1 MTLNQR
7 KREDRRINTE
17 AHHDRISELL
27 WAGLAGETDAVFE
40 GATFGQGGG
49 IVSECFEK
57 VEEEGL
63 GFAFFVAFGFGG
75 ELSESLERL
84 FLRGHWGMN
93 CRNLKRSHEG
103 TDSAM
108 CIVANRQQIRA
119 SLASGSS
126 CGQGRAAGSR
136 HYRLLKKQGYDLMSR
151 A

>member
-1 MTLNQR
+1 MMTLNQR

-63 GFAFFVAFGFGG
+63 GFAFFVAFEFGG
-75 ELSESLERL
+75 ELSESVERL
-84 FLRGHWGMN
+84 FLRGHLE
-93 CRNLKRSHEG
+93 RNDKNFDESHEG
-103 TDSAM
+103 TERRKPMQPIQGWWTPFTSSPR
-108 CIVANRQQIRA
+108 VAPQDHERGNRWA
-119 SLASGSS
+119 E
-126 CGQGRAAGSR
+126 
-136 HYRLLKKQGYDLMSR
+136 
-151 A
+151 